1 MTLEAASSCVEIDTM
16 IIDVNVNHKYSFL
29 VGRFLK
35 FLCNEL
41 DVSPCRVTVF
51 PYENDDDVSGMCIDE
66 SDDEFII
73 LVKEENRRVEDIFVT
88 IAHEMIHV
96 KQHMKENLGWFL
108 DNHSHIPHHDRWWEK
123 EAFSNAIPLVQKFAK
138 TC

>member
-1 MTLEAASSCVEIDTM
+1 VYDRPEVYMLNIIDT
-16 IIDVNVNHKYSFL
+16 NVNQEYAFL
-29 VGRFLK
+29 VERFLR
-35 FLCNEL
+35 FLCDEL
-41 DVSPCRVTVF
+41 DVRPRRVTVF
-51 PYENDDDVSGMCIDE
+51 PYENNDNISGMCIDE

-108 DNHSHIPHHDRWWEK
+108 DNHSHVPHHDRWWEK
-123 EAFSNAIPLVQKFAK
+123 EAFSNAVPLVKKFAK
-138 TC
+138 TY